1 MNLASFIEFLLIGGI
16 AGWIAGLIT
25 KGSGFGVG
33 GNIVVGIIGALLGG
47 LCFGLLGIVAY
58 GLVGRLI
65 FAVLGSL
72 LFFWL
77 LGLIRKR

>member
-1 MNLASFIEFLLIGGI
+1 MSLLNFIGFLLIGGI

-25 KGSGFGVG
+25 KGSGFGVA
-33 GNIVVGIIGALLGG
+33 GNIVVGIIGAFLGG

-65 FAVLGSL
+65 FAVLGAL
-72 LFFWL
+72 LFVWL
-77 LGLIRKR
+77 LGFIKK

>member
-1 MNLASFIEFLLIGGI
+1 VSLLNFIGFLVIGGV

-25 KGSGFGVG
+25 KGSGFGVA
-33 GNIVVGIIGALLGG
+33 GNIVVGIIGAFLGG

-65 FAVLGSL
+65 FAVLGAL
-72 LFFWL
+72 LFVWL
-77 LGLIRKR
+77 LGFIKK